1 MTMQGECDAR
11 FRGVGEEFARNFA
24 ERGEVGASVCVMVEG
39 RTVVDLWGGVADRHT
54 RRPWERDTIGLVW
67 SSTKG
72 ATALCAHVLV
82 SRGLLDLDRTLAS
95 YWPEFGQA
103 GKERITVRMLL
114 NHQAGLPAIRRPLV
128 PGGLYDW
135 GYMTNMLAAE
145 SPFWEPGTRQ
155 GYHATTF
162 GHLVGE
168 VVRRVTGRPF
178 DVFFREEVAGPL
190 GLDFHI
196 GLSQEHE
203 GRVAPTIRADP
214 PPPSPLPSPPL
225 GGEGKGEGG
234 EPRSAFL
241 EAMVSDPTGIQTL
254 TVKNTGRR
262 AAAGDQD
269 SREAHQAVLP
279 SQGAITNARGLAGMY
294 APMALGGGKLVD
306 ADTLRQMSA
315 VSSAIGVD
323 ATLLVGLRIALGFW
337 KSSDNRAAPPGARD
351 SMILSED
358 AFGHPGMGGS
368 LGFADP
374 GAKMS
379 FGYTMNKQG
388 RGVGLNERGQS
399 LVDAV
404 YQALGYRSNRG
415 GRWA

>member
-1 MTMQGECDAR
+1 MAIEGVCDAR
-11 FRGVGEEFARNFA
+11 FRGVREEFEYNFA
-24 ERGEVGASVCVMVEG
+24 ERGEVGASVCVMIEG
-39 RTVVDLWGGVADRHT
+39 RTVVDLWGGLAERHT
-54 RRPWERDTIGLVW
+54 GRPWERDTLGVVW

-72 ATALCAHVLV
+72 ATALCAHMLR
-82 SRGLLDLDRTLAS
+82 SRGLLDLDRPVAH

-103 GKERITVRMLL
+103 GKDGISVRMLL
-114 NHQAGLPAIRRPLV
+114 DHQAGLPAIRQPLA

-135 GYMTNMLAAE
+135 QYMIDVLAAE

-168 VVRRVTGRPF
+168 VVRRVSGQPF
-178 DVFFREEVAGPL
+178 DAFFRAEVAGPL

-196 GLSQEHE
+196 GLPEEHE
-203 GRVAPTIRADP
+203 PRVAPTIRADP
-214 PPPSPLPSPPL
+214 PPP
-225 GGEGKGEGG
+225 G
-234 EPRSAFL
+234 EPHSRFL
-241 EAMVSDPTGIQTL
+241 AQMVDDPASIPAL

-262 AAAGDQD
+262 AAAGDHD
-269 SREAHQAVLP
+269 SREAHRAVLP
-279 SQGAITNARGLAGMY
+279 SQGGITNARGLAGMY
-294 APMALGGGKLVD
+294 APLATGGGQLVD
-306 ADTLRQMSA
+306 ADTLKQMSI
-315 VSSAIGVD
+315 VSSALGVD

-337 KSSDNRAAPPGARD
+337 KSSDNRRGPPGARD
-351 SMILSED
+351 SLILSEE

-374 GAKMS
+374 GAQLS

-388 RGVGLNERGQS
+388 RGVCLNERGQG

-404 YQALGYRSNRG
+404 YRALGSRSDQS
-415 GRWA
+415 GRWT

>member
-1 MTMQGECDAR
+1 MQGECDAR
-11 FRGVGEEFARNFA
+11 FRGVGEEFQRNFA

-39 RTVVDLWGGVADRHT
+39 RTVVDVWGGVADRHT
-54 RRPWERDTIGLVW
+54 RRPWERDTIGVVW

-72 ATALCAHVLV
+72 ATALCAHMLL
-82 SRGLLDLDRTLAS
+82 SRGLLDLDRTVAS

-103 GKERITVRMLL
+103 GKERITVRMVL

-135 GYMTNMLAAE
+135 AYMTNMLAAE
-145 SPFWEPGTRQ
+145 APFWEPGTRQ

-168 VVRRVTGRPF
+168 IVRRVAGRPF

-190 GLDFHI
+190 GLDFHF
-196 GLSQEHE
+196 GLPQDHE

-214 PPPSPLPSPPL
+214 PPP
-225 GGEGKGEGG
+225 G

-241 EAMVSDPTGIQTL
+241 EAMVSDPTGIQAL

-269 SREAHQAVLP
+269 SRAAQQAVLP

-294 APMALGGGKLVD
+294 APLGLGGGKLVD
-306 ADTLRQMSA
+306 ADALRQMSA

-323 ATLLVGLRIALGFW
+323 ATLLIGLRIALGFW

-374 GAKMS
+374 AARLS

-388 RGVGLNERGQS
+388 RGVGLNERGQC

-415 GRWA
+415 GRWE

>member
-1 MTMQGECDAR
+1 MNIHGVCDAR
-11 FRGVGEEFARNFA
+11 LQGVREEFERNFA
-24 ERGEVGASVCVMVEG
+24 ERGEIGASVCAMIDG

-54 RRPWERDTIGLVW
+54 QRPWQRDTIGLVW
-67 SSTKG
+67 SCTKG
-72 ATALCAHVLV
+72 ATALCAHILI
-82 SRGLLDLDRTLAS
+82 SGGLLDLDRTVAS

-103 GKERITVRMLL
+103 GKAGVTVRMLL
-114 NHQAGLPAIRRPLV
+114 DHQAGLPAIRQPLV
-128 PGGLYDW
+128 AGGLYDW
-135 GYMTNMLAAE
+135 QYMTDVLAAE

-168 VVRRVTGRPF
+168 VVQRVSGRPL

-196 GLSQEHE
+196 GLAEEHE
-203 GRVAPTIRADP
+203 PRVAATIRADP
-214 PPPSPLPSPPL
+214 PPP
-225 GGEGKGEGG
+225 G
-234 EPRSAFL
+234 EPRSRFL
-241 EAMVSDPTGIQTL
+241 TLLAEEPDSIQAL

-262 AAAGDQD
+262 TAAGDHD
-269 SREAHQAVLP
+269 SREAHRAVLP
-279 SQGAITNARGLAGMY
+279 SQGGITNARGLAGMY
-294 APMALGGGKLVD
+294 APLAHGGGQFVD
-306 ADTLRQMSA
+306 ADTLKQISA
-315 VSSAIGVD
+315 VSSALGVD
-323 ATLLVGLRIALGFW
+323 ATLLIGLRIALGFW
-337 KSSDNRAAPPGARD
+337 KSSDNRQGPPGARD
-351 SMILSED
+351 SIVLSEE

-388 RGVGLNERGQS
+388 RGVCLNERGQS

-404 YQALGYRSNRG
+404 YRALGYRTDRL
-415 GRWA
+415 GRWM

>member
-1 MTMQGECDAR
+1 METNGICDAR
-11 FRGVGEEFARNFA
+11 FQDVRDEFVRNFS
-24 ERGEVGASVCVMVEG
+24 ERGEVGASVCAIVEG

-72 ATALCAHVLV
+72 ATALCAHMLV
-82 SRGLLDLDRTLAS
+82 SRGLLDLDRTVSS

-103 GKERITVRMLL
+103 DKESITVRMLL
-114 NHQAGLPAIRRPLV
+114 NHQAGLPALRQPLV
-128 PGGLYDW
+128 AGGLYDW
-135 GYMTNMLAAE
+135 EYMTAQLAAE
-145 SPFWEPGTRQ
+145 TPFWEPGTRQ

-168 VVRRVTGRPF
+168 VVRRVANRPF
-178 DVFFREEVAGPL
+178 DVFFHDEVARPL

-196 GLSQEHE
+196 GLPEEHE
-203 GRVAPTIRADP
+203 GRVAPTLRADP
-214 PPPSPLPSPPL
+214 PPAS
-225 GGEGKGEGG
+225 
-234 EPRSAFL
+234 EPRSLFL
-241 EAMVSDPTGIQTL
+241 ERMSNDPNGIQAL
-254 TVKNTGRR
+254 TVRNSGRITP
-262 AAAGDQD
+262 GDHD
-269 SREAHQAVLP
+269 SREAHRAVLP
-279 SQGAITNARGLAGMY
+279 SQGGITNARGLAGMY
-294 APMALGGGKLVD
+294 APLALGGGQLVD
-306 ADTLRQMSA
+306 ADTLKAMRA

-323 ATLLVGLRIALGFW
+323 ATLLIGLRIALGFW
-337 KSSDNRAAPPGARD
+337 KSSDNRKGPPGARD
-351 SMILSED
+351 SIILSEE

-388 RGVGLNERGQS
+388 RGVCLNERGQN

-404 YQALGYRSNRG
+404 YRDLRR
-415 GRWA
+415 